1 MYTSPNKEYIQKKN
15 KLYDPYQLGSN
26 QIAKRFKIALD
37 VLLSEKYY
45 EGTEYGQ
52 YYNSRRVDGRSKI
65 YVDQPEIERK
75 LKEEFV
81 DVDSDITK
89 FLVGYTGVGKTT
101 LLRNVFQIFDRDI
114 CEKDNNLVI
123 YFSFYSMTPALE
135 ASPKVVV
142 QEAVRGVFD
151 MAITH
156 LCGVDFIER
165 IKKCND
171 DYYKDFYDF
180 IYHNNKSMI
189 HSYLINPMNR
199 EDLISENPCRKIL
212 AYIQHKDPFDYTLSE
227 FKFQLYLYE
236 LKYHKQFNNIILLF
250 DDLEAKTMDY
260 QNELIELAWHI
271 KKCLQAF
278 RNRKYSFKILITLRN
293 YSFRLQ
299 QIRLKEAFRE
309 INKNDIILKNNVPNL
324 SEVLSA
330 RMNCVKESKGILE
343 QIKEIDSYRVASA
356 SLDMILKQLYG
367 QYDKMLLSL
376 THNNIFV
383 SMKLLMRIVTNKKH
397 LGKYEIFNDGAF
409 LISPERYNIRN
420 SINDSSRL
428 GNADVFYS
436 LVYGED
442 DVYQDTKD
450 YYLTN
455 IMHFRKEENVDTELM
470 GILIIQFLIRD
481 GICMGDINYDGLK
494 TKEGSEIVQEI
505 LNVFDNCTKEQHQNL
520 KQGLNAMMKHLY
532 EGGVL
537 LQSII
542 EPKKEDS
549 NKFSREYAEDIQV
562 YLSMRGFQ
570 LYKMLETNSLLFEA
584 YRDDIDTEIDKNDVA
599 TLKLSKFHRIKYCFD
614 YTRTLICKEEKYLRC
629 VSDKKQYINTFG
641 PATALIV
648 LMKGLKESILKYY
661 SLDSSEK
668 AQLTSEF
675 NEQTKR
681 INDYLTGI
689 NIDEGANFETIE
701 AIIT

>member
-81 DVDSDITK
+81 DGDSDITK

-505 LNVFDNCTKEQHQNL
+505 LNVFDNCTKEQHKNL

>member
-505 LNVFDNCTKEQHQNL
+505 LNVFDNCTKEQHKNL